1 MTLDASELEQLSN
14 LIDRCEKAAKPSKA
28 LDADVAMLL
37 VWGNHQSAFYS
48 YCGVQPRGSNPSKR
62 DYLIQEI
69 HALLRGPGL
78 SYAIVER
85 QIAMPRQASTSTF
98 ATGRGQGI
106 IEGLLTG
113 LSIPYEMVDSAK
125 WKKAMGI
132 PAGSDKGASRVMAM
146 RLFPHLADRLGRVK
160 DDGRAEAL
168 LLAEYLRRI
177 RGGTE

>member
-1 MTLDASELEQLSN
+1 MMTYIGIDPGLSGA
-14 LIDRCEKAAKPSKA
+14 IAR
-28 LDADVAMLL
+28 L
-37 VWGNHQSAFYS
+37 VWKPDFEGTRVDDIPVA
-48 YCGVQPRGSNPSKR
+48 VVKASKR